1 MDLLKTKVYLDKLN
15 REFVRLGKDP
25 ENIARIDIDIMA
37 SYVRELYDAILS
49 DAHTATPKAEASHS
63 RKSAISR
70 PSYPEDVA
78 VPAPAV
84 PAPAPPPPPPI
95 VVPPAPAWEPPPPP
109 PPPPVV
115 EEKPAP
121 VVPPPPPPPEV
132 KPAAPAPVVEPIVV
146 KAPPVA
152 LANGDFD
159 VLFEEKQAKELSEKL
174 SEMPIA
180 DLRRAIA
187 LNDRLLLTREL
198 FAGDGQAF
206 ESTIAALNS
215 CGNFMEAKAY
225 LIEHCVVRYAWTDK
239 KRLDTAKDFVKLVRR
254 RYK

>member
-15 REFVRLGKDP
+15 REYVRLSRDP
-25 ENIARIDIDIMA
+25 ENIVRIDIDIMA
-37 SYVRELYDAILS
+37 SYVRELYDAILA
-49 DAHTATPKAEASHS
+49 DAASATSKAEVPHARKTSVSRHSHL
-63 RKSAISR
+63 
-70 PSYPEDVA
+70 EDTV
-78 VPAPAV
+78 VPAPAIPV
-84 PAPAPPPPPPI
+84 PAPPPPPP
-95 VVPPAPAWEPPPPP
+95 VAPVREFA

-121 VVPPPPPPPEV
+121 VAPPPPPEV
-132 KPAAPAPVVEPIVV
+132 KPVPPLPVEPVTA
-146 KAPPVA
+146 KAPFVA
-152 LANGDFD
+152 TANGDYD

-215 CGNFMEAKAY
+215 YGSFMEAKAY

-239 KRLDTAKDFVKLVRR
+239 KRLEVAKDFVKLVRR